1 MSEETG
7 RRWNACSSS
16 QSRWGQSYLRGSQCK
31 VLSHPREDHRVQGQV
46 ACPELAL
53 TRLGPDQSHRK
64 AGLGWM
70 GHLCCFV
77 RDEGLDQGTNH
88 SGTSSDSSAWQE
100 ALGWGRFRYRYPGLH
115 LIPYTT
121 PLHSIKRPPWVSS
134 PGKAGRCLSPGAGLA
149 GWPCPGHPH
158 LQLPRWV
165 SSQHGAGQEEG
176 GRGPEAKHWRWQPC
190 CLTLP
195 RPSWA
200 ARFRARRAEAGCL
213 YLAGQ
218 PEPKTGS

>member
-1 MSEETG
+1 MSRTG
-7 RRWNACSSS
+7 
-16 QSRWGQSYLRGSQCK
+16 
-31 VLSHPREDHRVQGQV
+31 
-46 ACPELAL
+46 L
-53 TRLGPDQSHRK
+53 TSLGPDQSHRK

-100 ALGWGRFRYRYPGLH
+100 HSGWGRFLDIGTLGSTPN
-115 LIPYTT
+115 
-121 PLHSIKRPPWVSS
+121 PLHHTSPLHKRPPWVSS

-176 GRGPEAKHWRWQPC
+176 GRGQR
-190 CLTLP
+190 LNTGGGSL
-195 RPSWA
+195 A
-200 ARFRARRAEAGCL
+200 ASPFLGPPGKPGSGQGGQRAGCL

-218 PEPKTGS
+218 PEPRQVAKGRVAETKPR